1 MKSIPITLLLLLV
14 AAMACTPRSRAA
26 SGQEIATIGDLSPD
40 AKIPTSA
47 KLKIGEIEIPVE
59 IVQTTKGEEMT
70 IEISAHGQVF
80 ENETYQI
87 GDKSFDLLDVA
98 GEHYEPKLPLLR
110 FPMRIGET
118 WDWTGRMTAGE
129 EPHKATATITS
140 TSDSVL
146 LPGSGS
152 TDTVLVIVDLS
163 IESGGPTPANRKLR
177 FWFAK
182 DKGLVKRQFGIGS
195 SREPAE

>member
-1 MKSIPITLLLLLV
+1 MLL
-14 AAMACTPRSRAA
+14 AATMACTSRSGGTGQQIAA
-26 SGQEIATIGDLSPD
+26 IGDLNPG
-40 AKIPTSA
+40 AKIPPSA
-47 KLKIGEIEIPVE
+47 KLKIGEIDMPVE
-59 IVQTTKGEEMT
+59 IVQTTTGDEMT

-98 GEHYEPKLPLLR
+98 GEHYDPKLPLLK
-110 FPMRIGET
+110 FPMRVGEV
-118 WDWTGRMTAGE
+118 WNWTGKMTAGD
-129 EPHKATATITS
+129 EPHQATATVTS
-140 TSDSVL
+140 TNDSVL

-152 TDTVLVIVDLS
+152 TDTILVIVDLS

-182 DKGLVKRQFGIGS
+182 DKGLIKRQFGIGS